1 MASEKYTFKVIQI
14 PSNVAEVI
22 KKKHLDEE
30 KQQTICFGCQEKSV
44 LVIWDHLKTLNK
56 QSWNNNVDTW
66 HEDCGV
72 IEPLVSGKV

>member
-1 MASEKYTFKVIQI
+1 MWLPKYTFKVIQI

-44 LVIWDHLKTLNK
+44 LVI
-56 QSWNNNVDTW
+56 
-66 HEDCGV
+66 
-72 IEPLVSGKV
+72 